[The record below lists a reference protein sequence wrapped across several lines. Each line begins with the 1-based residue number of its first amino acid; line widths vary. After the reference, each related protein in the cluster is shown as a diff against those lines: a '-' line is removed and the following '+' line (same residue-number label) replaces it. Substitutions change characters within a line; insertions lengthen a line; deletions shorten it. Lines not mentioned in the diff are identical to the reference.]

1 MMRSVRSRLQASVAM
16 VAIGA
21 QLALSVAPAG
31 AFCGFYV
38 AKADSKMFNKSSKVV
53 LARDGDQTAITMAS
67 DYEGEPKEF
76 ALVVPVPTFI
86 ERNQISVVEAKMV
99 DHLDA
104 YTAPRLVEYY
114 DPDPCEVL
122 RRRAVPVPMAAASKD
137 AAAKG
142 TQYRGVTIEAKYDV
156 GEYDVLILSA
166 EESDG
171 LIAWLNDNG
180 YKIPAGA
187 EPVVGSYIKQKM
199 RFFVA
204 KVNITRMQELG
215 RAFLRQL
222 QVRYQ
227 TAKFMLPLRL
237 GTVNASGPQ
246 DLIVFALSKRG
257 RVEAANYRTVKIPSD
272 FDVPL
277 FVKDDFANFYRAT
290 FDRAVARES
299 MRAVFVE
306 YAWDMGWCDP
316 CAADPLTVAELT
328 ALGAEWIAA
337 GNDPSAKR
345 APRGGAGNALRHA
358 AACALRCSLLSRR
371 SHLHRNRRPREFSG
385 ALHHASSRGHRGKLP
400 GRRRLPRRTAGAPE
414 TRRANARRR
423 HRLVA
428 ERHRG
433 AHAGRRP
440 IHSGAAITAPAK
452 RISRS
457 VVRRVCPPRG
467 LHSQTALGLKLF

>member
-16 VAIGA
+16 AAIGA
-21 QLALSVAPAG
+21 QLVLSIAPAG

-38 AKADSKMFNKSSKVV
+38 AKADSKMFNKSSKVA

-86 ERNQISVVEAKMV
+86 ERKQISVVEAKTV

-122 RRRAVPVPMAAASKD
+122 RRRAVPAPMAAASKD

-215 RAFLRQL
+215 RAFLRPL

-237 GTVNASGPQ
+237 GTVNANGPQ

-337 GNDPSAKR
+337 GNDPSPKR
-345 APRGGAGNALRHA
+345 TPRGGAGNAPYVTRLHVRYDAVSFPEDLTFIETGDRENFQGRYIMRHPAVITESCPA
-358 AACALRCSLLSRR
+358 ADAYRA
-371 SHLHRNRRPREFSG
+371 
-385 ALHHASSRGHRGKLP
+385 ALP
-400 GRRRLPRRTAGAPE
+400 GRLRRDAQTLAAVTGWSQKDIEARM
-414 TRRANARRR
+414 RADGQSI
-423 HRLVA
+423 A
-428 ERHRG
+428 E
-433 AHAGRRP
+433 P
-440 IHSGAAITAPAK
+440 
-452 RISRS
+452 
-457 VVRRVCPPRG
+457 
-467 LHSQTALGLKLF
+467 Q

>member
-1 MMRSVRSRLQASVAM
+1 MTRTVRSRLRASVAV
-16 VAIGA
+16 VAVGA
-21 QLALSVAPAG
+21 QLALSIAPAT

-53 LARDGDQTAITMAS
+53 LTRDGQQTAITMAS

-86 ERNQISVVEAKMV
+86 ERSQIDAVEAATV

-114 DPDPCEVL
+114 DPDPCAPMF
-122 RRRAVPVPMAAASKD
+122 AVQRSVSAPLD
-137 AAAKG
+137 AAAGKRSRELA
-142 TQYRGVTIEAKYDV
+142 YRGVTIEAKYDV

-187 EPVVGSYIKQKM
+187 EAVVGSYIKQKM

-215 RAFLRQL
+215 RAFLRPL
-222 QVRYQ
+222 QVRYE

-237 GTVNASGPQ
+237 GTVNANGPQ
-246 DLIVFALSKRG
+246 DLIVLALSKRG
-257 RVEAANYRTVKIPSD
+257 RVEAANYRTVKVPSD

-316 CAADPLTVAELT
+316 CAADPLSVAELT
-328 ALGAEWIAA
+328 SLGAGWGAAA
-337 GNDPSAKR
+337 GDATLKR
-345 APRGGAGNALRHA
+345 APRGGNAPYVTR
-358 AACALRCSLLSRR
+358 
-371 SHLHRNRRPREFSG
+371 LHVRYDAVSF
-385 ALHHASSRGHRGKLP
+385 
-400 GRRRLPRRTAGAPE
+400 PE
-414 TRRANARRR
+414 DLVFAETGDRANFQGRYIMRHPAVIRQSCPAAEAYRAELPARLLREAQTLADVTGWPQKEIEAR
-423 HRLVA
+423 MRSN
-428 ERHRG
+428 G
-433 AHAGRRP
+433 QP
-440 IHSGAAITAPAK
+440 IPE
-452 RISRS
+452 
-457 VVRRVCPPRG
+457 PR
-467 LHSQTALGLKLF
+467 